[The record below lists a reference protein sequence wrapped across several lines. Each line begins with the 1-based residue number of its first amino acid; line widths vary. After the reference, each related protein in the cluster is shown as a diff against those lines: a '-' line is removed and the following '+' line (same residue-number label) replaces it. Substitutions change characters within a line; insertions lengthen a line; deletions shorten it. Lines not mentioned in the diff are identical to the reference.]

1 MSTIIDITVPKAGES
16 VNEADIARWLKA
28 DGDIVKLDEALC
40 ELETSKASLP
50 INAPAAGRLKILV
63 EAGTTCP
70 VGMVVAQIDTAAAG
84 AAAAPVAKT
93 KEAVRSA
100 ESTLMDPG
108 MPSPSARR
116 LLAENEVSAQDV
128 KGSGPDGRIIKADV
142 INHLTVREKELK
154 LSSTISGQLATQ
166 KAAPAAAC
174 SAPASSSALCQSS
187 TGRGER
193 REKMSRLRR
202 TIAER
207 LVEAQNTAVICT
219 TFNEVDMS
227 AVMELRKKFKEKFL
241 EKHQVGIGFMSFFAK
256 AAAIALKEFPVLNA
270 SVEGNEIVYHDFV
283 DIGIAV
289 ATPKGLV
296 VPIIRDIDGMN
307 FSQIEKSIAAYGAK
321 GKAGTISIEEM
332 TGGTFTITNGG
343 TFGSMLS
350 TPIIN
355 RPQSAILGMH
365 NNVER
370 PVAVAGQVVIRPI
383 MYLAVSYDHRI
394 IDGADAVKFLVK
406 IKNLLEDPSRILLD
420 L

>member
-50 INAPAAGRLKILV
+50 INAPSAGRLKILV

-70 VGMVVAQIDTAAAG
+70 VGMVVAQIDTSAAG
-84 AAAAPVAKT
+84 AAAAPAAKA
-93 KEAVRSA
+93 KEPVRST
-100 ESTLMDPG
+100 ESTVMDPG

-154 LSSTISGQLATQ
+154 MSSTISGQLAAQ
-166 KAAPAAAC
+166 KAVTPAAC
-174 SAPASSSALCQSS
+174 SAPSSSSALCQS
-187 TGRGER
+187 GRGER

-270 SVEGNEIVYHDFV
+270 SVDGNEIVYHDFV

-307 FSQIEKSIAAYGAK
+307 FAQIEKSIAAYGAK
-321 GKAGTISIEEM
+321 GKAGTISIEDM

-365 NNVER
+365 NIVER

-406 IKNLLEDPSRILLD
+406 IKTLLEDPSRILLD

>member
-50 INAPAAGRLKILV
+50 INAPAAGRLKIITA
-63 EAGTTCP
+63 AGTTCP
-70 VGMVVAQIDTAAAG
+70 VGMVVAQIDTSAAG
-84 AAAAPVAKT
+84 AAAAPAKA
-93 KEAVRSA
+93 KEPVRSA
-100 ESTLMDPG
+100 ESTVMDPG

-142 INHLTVREKELK
+142 INHLAVREKELK
-154 LSSTISGQLATQ
+154 MSSTISGQLAAQ
-166 KAAPAAAC
+166 KAAVPAASC
-174 SAPASSSALCQSS
+174 SAPASSSALCQQS
-187 TGRGER
+187 GRAER

-227 AVMELRKKFKEKFL
+227 AIMELRKKYKEKFT

-256 AAAIALKEFPVLNA
+256 AAASALKEFPILNA
-270 SVEGNEIVYHDFV
+270 SVDGNDIVYHDFV

-296 VPIIRDIDGMN
+296 VPIIRDIDQMN
-307 FSQIEKSIAAYGAK
+307 FAQIEKAIAAYGAK
-321 GKAGTISIEEM
+321 GKAGGITIEDM

-365 NNVER
+365 NIVER
-370 PVAVAGQVVIRPI
+370 PVAVNGQVVIRPI

-406 IKNLLEDPSRILLD
+406 IKTLLEDPSRILLD